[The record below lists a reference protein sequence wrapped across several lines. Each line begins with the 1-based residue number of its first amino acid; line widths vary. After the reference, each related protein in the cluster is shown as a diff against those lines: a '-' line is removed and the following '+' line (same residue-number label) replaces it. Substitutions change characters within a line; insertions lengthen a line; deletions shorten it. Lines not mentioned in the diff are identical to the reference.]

1 VSTFRTHTARLA
13 ALVAS
18 AALLAGCSSDDNGQ
32 DVDGGTTS
40 TQATSLSMSQV
51 EAEFM
56 KYRPQAKNVSCTER
70 EDSSIECRATLDGR
84 EVSFY
89 GTPYGETIG
98 FTASNGAG

>member
-1 VSTFRTHTARLA
+1 MRTIRGHTTLLALAVS
-13 ALVAS
+13 AS
-18 AALLAGCSSDDNGQ
+18 LFAGCSSDDGGQ

-56 KYRPQAKNVSCTER
+56 KFKPQAKNVSCSER

-84 EVSFY
+84 PVSFY
-89 GTPYGETIG
+89 GTPYGETVG
-98 FTASNGAG
+98 FTAGNGAG